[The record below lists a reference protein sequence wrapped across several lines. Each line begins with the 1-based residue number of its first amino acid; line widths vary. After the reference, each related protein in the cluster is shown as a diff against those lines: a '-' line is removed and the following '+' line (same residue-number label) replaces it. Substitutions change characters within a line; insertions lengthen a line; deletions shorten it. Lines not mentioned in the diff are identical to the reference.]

1 MPRPVVQATPRARK
15 RAATQKGRLRTSGRE
30 REWSET
36 GNERR
41 GESPPSKRGRGHLP
55 SRRFVARPS
64 HRVNGGNSW
73 PDALLQDCEAAA
85 RRGGCAAPDRGLR
98 TMRQP
103 NRGAPA
109 STGRRRAARRPSWPR
124 PAGRV
129 VCPRRRFERPAR
141 RRAPPSARSRR
152 GLRPLSERRYR
163 MPDPQPASRRAVRS
177 RGRESAGNGGGYLA
191 QRGLGSPG
199 ARPALGGGAAQLG
212 GLRSPKRPRI
222 AASRRGGARAAHS
235 AQSGTGA
242 CPGRSQGVKAT

>member
-64 HRVNGGNSW
+64 HRVNGAHSW
-73 PDALLQDCEAAA
+73 SDAPLQDCEAAA
-85 RRGGCAAPDRGLR
+85 PRGGCAQDRGLR

-124 PAGRV
+124 RLSTA
-129 VCPRRRFERPAR
+129 AL
-141 RRAPPSARSRR
+141 RAPCEAPRAAARQPPR
-152 GLRPLSERRYR
+152 LRPLSERRYR

-199 ARPALGGGAAQLG
+199 ARPALGGGAAQL
-212 GLRSPKRPRI
+212 SPKRPRI
-222 AASRRGGARAAHS
+222 SASRRR
-235 AQSGTGA
+235 
-242 CPGRSQGVKAT
+242 RR

>member
-98 TMRQP
+98 TMCQP

-124 PAGRV
+124 RLSTA
-129 VCPRRRFERPAR
+129 AL
-141 RRAPPSARSRR
+141 RAPCEAPRAAARQPPR
-152 GLRPLSERRYR
+152 LRPLSERRYR

-199 ARPALGGGAAQLG
+199 ARPALGGGAAQL
-212 GLRSPKRPRI
+212 SPKRPRI
-222 AASRRGGARAAHS
+222 SASRRR
-235 AQSGTGA
+235 
-242 CPGRSQGVKAT
+242 RR

>member
-55 SRRFVARPS
+55 SRRFIARPS
-64 HRVNGGNSW
+64 HRVNGGHSW
-73 PDALLQDCEAAA
+73 PDAPLQDCEAAA
-85 RRGGCAAPDRGLR
+85 PRGGCAQDRGLR

-124 PAGRV
+124 LVGRV

-141 RRAPPSARSRR
+141 RRAPPPAPSRR
-152 GLRPLSERRYR
+152 GSGRRVSADIGC
-163 MPDPQPASRRAVRS
+163 PIRS
-177 RGRESAGNGGGYLA
+177 RQVGAPSGLAGE
-191 QRGLGSPG
+191 RVLGM
-199 ARPALGGGAAQLG
+199 AAV
-212 GLRSPKRPRI
+212 
-222 AASRRGGARAAHS
+222 
-235 AQSGTGA
+235 T
-242 CPGRSQGVKAT
+242 

>member
-1 MPRPVVQATPRARK
+1 MPHVACHGLWFKQRPAPVSVPRRRKADCARPGASENGP
-15 RAATQKGRLRTSGRE
+15 RRE
-30 REWSET
+30 MS
-36 GNERR
+36 

-98 TMRQP
+98 TMCQP

-124 PAGRV
+124 RLSTA
-129 VCPRRRFERPAR
+129 AL
-141 RRAPPSARSRR
+141 RAPCEAPRAAARQPPR
-152 GLRPLSERRYR
+152 LRPLSERRYR

-199 ARPALGGGAAQLG
+199 ARPAVGGGVAQLEG
-212 GLRSPKRPRI
+212 PPEPQT
-222 AASRRGGARAAHS
+222 A
-235 AQSGTGA
+235 
-242 CPGRSQGVKAT
+242 

>member
-41 GESPPSKRGRGHLP
+41 EPALQARSRASAITPIRRAPESPCE
-55 SRRFVARPS
+55 RRSFVARRAP
-64 HRVNGGNSW
+64 
-73 PDALLQDCEAAA
+73 A
-85 RRGGCAAPDRGLR
+85 RLRGRRPPPGCAAPDRGLR

-141 RRAPPSARSRR
+141 RRAPPPAPSRR

-199 ARPALGGGAAQLG
+199 ARPALGGGVAQLEG
-212 GLRSPKRPRI
+212 PPEPQT
-222 AASRRGGARAAHS
+222 A
-235 AQSGTGA
+235 
-242 CPGRSQGVKAT
+242 